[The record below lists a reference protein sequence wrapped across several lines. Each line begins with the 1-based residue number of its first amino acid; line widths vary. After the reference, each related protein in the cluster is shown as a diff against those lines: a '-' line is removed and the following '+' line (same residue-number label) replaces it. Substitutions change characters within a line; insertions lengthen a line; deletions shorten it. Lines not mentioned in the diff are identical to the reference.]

1 MDQKNLMEN
10 ALATIQPSLP
20 RRMVS
25 FVIIL
30 SLGGILVYIALA
42 TPPASLFW
50 RFFLLALGIG
60 ALVLADKLRRATQQT
75 IIMTDQELFES
86 SGREICSL
94 QDIAGI
100 DRGTFAFKPSNG
112 FLIRTKKPGPRS
124 WAPGLWWRVGRKIG
138 VGGVTGAGEAK
149 FMSELIALRLPDDA

>member
-1 MDQKNLMEN
+1 MDQEKLMEN
-10 ALATIQPSLP
+10 ALAIIQPSP
-20 RRMVS
+20 ARRVIS

-30 SLGGILVYIALA
+30 SLGGLLVYIALA

-50 RFFLLALGIG
+50 RFFLLAMGIA

-75 IIMTDQELFES
+75 IIMTDQGIYES
-86 SGREICSL
+86 SGRELCSL

-112 FLIRTKKPGPRS
+112 FLIRTKKPGPRT

-149 FMSELIALRLPDDA
+149 FMSELIALRLGDVD

>member
-1 MDQKNLMEN
+1 MDQENLMEN
-10 ALATIQPSLP
+10 ALAIIQPSP
-20 RRMVS
+20 ARRVVS

-30 SLGGILVYIALA
+30 GLGGMLVYIALA
-42 TPPASLFW
+42 TPPTSLIW
-50 RFFLLALGIG
+50 RVFLLALGIG
-60 ALVLADKLRRATQQT
+60 ALVLADKLRRATQHT
-75 IIMTDQELFES
+75 IILTEQGLFES

-94 QDIAGI
+94 KDIKGI

-112 FLIRTKKPGPRS
+112 FLIHTKEPGPRT

-149 FMSELIALRLPDDA
+149 FMSELIALKLPDDA